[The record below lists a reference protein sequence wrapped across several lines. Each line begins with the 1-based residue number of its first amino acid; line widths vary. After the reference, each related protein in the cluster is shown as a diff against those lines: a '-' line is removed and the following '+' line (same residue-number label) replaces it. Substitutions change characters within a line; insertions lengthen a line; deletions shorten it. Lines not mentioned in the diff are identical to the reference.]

1 MSPAEWDD
9 YQNLADGV
17 HRLTRFED
25 IEERKLEWLWPGRI
39 PIGKLT
45 VIAGEPGLGKSL
57 VTIAIASAI
66 TNQARWP
73 DCDEYA
79 PRGSVIL
86 LSAED
91 DDADTVKPRLLAA
104 GADPKKVF
112 SFDSVIYEADG
123 SRRGFTLDR
132 DFDKLARAIKVVP
145 DCRLV
150 VIDPA
155 SAFMG
160 NIDSH
165 KNSDVRGVLSVLADI
180 AQEYRVAILYVTH
193 LNKSQGS
200 PMSRVTGSGAFVA
213 SARSAMLVG
222 ADPEDPDRRIVA
234 MLKANLSKESHGV
247 AYRIRSNQDD
257 LPVVEWEPGRV
268 DIRAADILAH
278 EPDEARRERSDAAEW
293 LCSELSH
300 GPVLTNDLQ
309 SRSRSAGHAWRTVRR
324 AKDQIGVKA
333 RRTGVGGKWQWW
345 HPDDVHQGGQVTPS
359 QNVGQVGHVGHV
371 NGQGGQDVQG
381 GQDSGTGASGQVDA
395 ATGKSLIDI
404 RLSDS
409 TYYNVP
415 LEFIEDLKSQ
425 FPNVGI
431 DRALSDCAAWYGM
444 NPDGRETERD
454 IKRHILLGMK
464 NRDDGVPMWQ

>member
-1 MSPAEWDD
+1 MSRREPDVRAI
-9 YQNLADGV
+9 AVGGAPK
-17 HRLTRFED
+17 LTRFVD

-66 TNQARWP
+66 TKQTRWP
-73 DCDEYA
+73 DCSENA

-104 GADPKKVF
+104 GADPRKVF
-112 SFDSVIYEADG
+112 SFDSVIYEPDG

-132 DFDKLARAIKVVP
+132 DFDRLAQVIKIVP

-213 SARSAMLVG
+213 AARSAMLVG
-222 ADPEDPDRRIVA
+222 ADPDDSGRRIVA
-234 MLKANLSKESHGV
+234 MLKSNLATESDGV
-247 AYRIRSNQDD
+247 AYRIISNEDN
-257 LPVVEWEPGRV
+257 LPVVEWESGKV
-268 DIRAADILAH
+268 KIRASDILAH
-278 EPDEARRERSDAAEW
+278 VESR
-293 LCSELSH
+293 SELSDAVQWLASEVSG
-300 GPVLTNDLQ
+300 GPIDTKVLLKRARD
-309 SRSRSAGHAWRTVRR
+309 AGHSWRTVRR
-324 AKDQIGVKA
+324 AQEQLKVKP
-333 RRTGVGGKWQWW
+333 RKTGAKSCWQWW
-345 HPDDVHQGGQVTPS
+345 HPDDVPQGGQIPPS
-359 QNVGQVGHVGHV
+359 QNVGQVGHLEGE
-371 NGQGGQDVQG
+371 DVQG
-381 GQDSGTGASGQVDA
+381 GQDYGTGNVGQVDDEI
-395 ATGKSLIDI
+395 TL
-404 RLSDS
+404 
-409 TYYNVP
+409 
-415 LEFIEDLKSQ
+415 
-425 FPNVGI
+425 
-431 DRALSDCAAWYGM
+431 
-444 NPDGRETERD
+444 
-454 IKRHILLGMK
+454 
-464 NRDDGVPMWQ
+464 